1 MWNPPIW
8 IYSEEHFLKL
18 PFRYS
23 PVHQWQWKKV
33 EESEEVKGTVKHH
46 CGPLEPHHITWLPGF
61 VAQTKLHRGQ
71 LRTDEIAFAR
81 TLYMQLYTPLPLQ
94 SSLSHIHK
102 VKVQSL
108 RFILHTDERR
118 GATIARPTRGAPE
131 AEACPSITESTHFNV
146 HAMAGWTSE
155 DVST

>member
-8 IYSEEHFLKL
+8 IYSEEHFVKL
-18 PFRYS
+18 LFRYS

-71 LRTDEIAFAR
+71 LRTDEIAFAQ

-118 GATIARPTRGAPE
+118 NDRAPHSRSSGGRGLSKHYWIYSLQ
-131 AEACPSITESTHFNV
+131 CTCNGRLNIRRC
-146 HAMAGWTSE
+146 
-155 DVST
+155 

>member
-8 IYSEEHFLKL
+8 IYSEEHFVKL
-18 PFRYS
+18 LFRYS

-71 LRTDEIAFAR
+71 LRTDEIAFAQ

-118 GATIARPTRGAPE
+118 NDRAPHSRSSGGLSKHYWIYSLQ
-131 AEACPSITESTHFNV
+131 CTCNGRLNIRRC
-146 HAMAGWTSE
+146 
-155 DVST
+155 